1 MAALSTFPA
10 VSWAFL
16 ALAALALAGFALGQ
30 ARARRVG
37 AAALH
42 SLPEYHG
49 QLAALWV
56 AGPGLALT
64 LLHILFSA
72 PLIALLVARDLP
84 AEFAPLTPLMRDTLI
99 ANAAS
104 AAAGTKVV
112 DPSPLFGEITDRFR
126 QMRGLGHLLLGA
138 GILLFAL
145 GGMLVTL
152 ARPAGPL
159 RARQK
164 VEAAVKFALLS
175 CSGIAIATTI
185 GIVFSLVGPSL
196 RFFAVYSPFDFLTGL
211 NWSPQTAIRPDQ
223 VGQTGGFG
231 AVKLFYGTLAISA
244 LAMLVAAPIGLFAAI
259 WLSEYSGRR
268 ARAFVKPALEIL
280 AGIPSVVYGFFAA
293 FTVAPLIQAGAAALG
308 LEAAPQNMLA
318 AGIVMGI
325 MIIPLVS
332 SLSDDVINAVP
343 QALRDGSY
351 ALGSTKS
358 ETVKN
363 VIIPAAL
370 PGIVGAL
377 LLAVSRALGETMI
390 VAMAAGQRAQLT
402 LNPLD
407 EATTVTVWIVAL
419 LTGDQEFNSAKTLS
433 AFALGFVLFIVTL
446 ILNVVALR
454 VVQTFREK
462 YD

>member
-10 VSWAFL
+10 FSWAFL
-16 ALAALALAGFALGQ
+16 ALIGLAIAGFALGQ
-30 ARARRVG
+30 GRARRIG
-37 AAALH
+37 NAALH

-49 QLAALWV
+49 QLAALWI

-64 LLHILFSA
+64 LFYGLFSA

-84 AEFAPLTPLMRDTLI
+84 AEFAALPPLLRDTLI

-104 AAAGTKVV
+104 AAAGAQLL
-112 DPSPLFGEITDRFR
+112 DPSPLFGDITDRFR
-126 QMRGLGHLLLGA
+126 HLRGLGHLLLGL
-138 GILLFAL
+138 GILACAL
-145 GGMLVTL
+145 GGMLLTL

-164 VEAAVKFALLS
+164 VESALKFGLLS

-185 GIVFSLVGPSL
+185 GIVFSLVGPTV
-196 RFFAVYSPFDFLTGL
+196 RFFSAYSPWDFLTGL
-211 NWSPQTAIRPDQ
+211 NWSPQTAIRVDQ

-259 WLSEYSGRR
+259 YLSEYASRNV
-268 ARAFVKPALEIL
+268 RAFVKPALEVL

-308 LEAAPQNMLA
+308 LAAAPQNMLA

-358 ETVKN
+358 ETVRN
-363 VIIPAAL
+363 VIFPAAL

-402 LNPLD
+402 INPLD

-419 LTGDQEFNSAKTLS
+419 LTGDQEFNSVKTLS

-446 ILNVVALR
+446 ILNVIALR
-454 VVQTFREK
+454 IVQTFREK